1 MRQLGTSAG
10 IIHPRAALARGRE
23 ALISAVRG
31 EDPRYMDLAN
41 ANRRDIVNA
50 NQFLRVA
57 EIDSIETAESATD
70 PKTKEST

>member
-1 MRQLGTSAG
+1 
-10 IIHPRAALARGRE
+10 
-23 ALISAVRG
+23 
-31 EDPRYMDLAN
+31 MDLAN